1 MVSPANWDFVFR
13 TYWEIYHTN
22 LSVMINTINQFIIE
36 RYHSSLEFQDDI
48 VRVPDFMTQAR
59 ISGWYC

>member
-1 MVSPANWDFVFR
+1 MLHN
-13 TYWEIYHTN
+13 N
-22 LSVMINTINQFIIE
+22 LKKDIIE

-59 ISGWYC
+59 ISG